1 MVQCVKDFWQIHN
14 FRIDGYINNGGGKM
28 VFMREDW
35 ITKRLE
41 NLETKPSET
50 IWLKLTVSNK
60 NDL

>member
-1 MVQCVKDFWQIHN
+1 
-14 FRIDGYINNGGGKM
+14 M
-28 VFMREDW
+28 VFMREDY

-50 IWLKLTVSNK
+50 IWLELTLSNK